1 MPSFSCIIVRSTIG
15 LAIFGFAF
23 AKAGIDFTPAV
34 SEYVAEGVKFQQLT
48 FRYNKQRI
56 EYEPPRAWIFD
67 GGSTALHLK
76 PPQKSFAEGVIEA
89 EPLSKP
95 QLLDESVQKSLG
107 QKLIANL
114 PAGSQLVKVEQEI
127 ESPLLVNGN
136 RTFEVIVSYQLMGE
150 KFIRSALFANLP
162 DVQLIFRFTARKD
175 DFDPLHREFRASIL
189 SWHSVEAA
197 DAKQVTSAAGSKQ
210 LVNAL

>member
-1 MPSFSCIIVRSTIG
+1 MPSFSDIIVRSTIG

-48 FRYNKQRI
+48 FQYDKQRI

-76 PPQKSFAEGVIEA
+76 PPQKSYAEGVIEA

-95 QLLDESVQKSLG
+95 QLLDENVQKSLE

-114 PAGSQLVKVEQEI
+114 PSGSQLVKIEQEI
-127 ESPLLVNGN
+127 ESPLLLNGN
-136 RTFEVIVSYQLMGE
+136 RTFEVTLSYQLMGE
-150 KFIRSALFANLP
+150 KFCRSALFATLP
-162 DVQLIFRFTARKD
+162 DVQLTFRFTARRD
-175 DFDPLHREFRASIL
+175 DFEPLHREFRASIL
-189 SWHSVEAA
+189 SWHPVEAT
-197 DAKQVTSAAGSKQ
+197 DAKQVASAADPN
-210 LVNAL
+210 LAR